1 MRHGLGRVQSAAI
14 GLAEKRSIRR
24 QWECAL
30 LLAGALAAAS
40 FAPHAIVLPIV
51 SAVLVIGAFFAVGL
65 AWLGSESRAAGEF
78 TRWDQA
84 GVLMFAG
91 FVAALTGDSAE
102 TLQMMETLSGL
113 PPAQE

>member
-1 MRHGLGRVQSAAI
+1 MRFSLGHARTETLS
-14 GLAEKRSIRR
+14 LAEKRSARR
-24 QWECAL
+24 QWECAF

-51 SAVLVIGAFFAVGL
+51 SAVLVIGAILAVAI
-65 AWLGSESRAAGEF
+65 AWMRAEDRAPGEF

-84 GVLMFAG
+84 GVLIFAG

-102 TLQMMETLSGL
+102 TLQMLELLAET
-113 PPAQE
+113 PPARD